1 MTATVL
7 LPPEVQEGLTRLRTT
22 DSDQLRR
29 AAAALEATARVADTV
44 SAGLDGITAHTQAT
58 WHGAAADAFADYESS
73 LRSRLSE
80 VCTGLVRIARALRSH
95 AEAADHARAEA
106 ARGLDLAATLLP
118 EQLGA
123 SASPWPSDLQ
133 RRTDVLALLHRAAST
148 FHSSERTTR
157 AALWAIGERAP
168 YGIPMP
174 ELPPPAPQ
182 SWWQTALI
190 GPADVQYW
198 TAGNGFQIAVR
209 PDGSGSH
216 GVDTS
221 RFDPASPLY
230 GVDEDG
236 NVVPAF
242 MADPSVG
249 RDPDEPLED
258 GSSVGLLLGFVAS
271 AVKPARNIAAATED
285 VAALIRRSHGWR
297 PQHMDRH
304 LREFYHLKRGVLPQ
318 AWQRADF
325 LRIISEAGA
334 TQGKVFSW
342 RVPSTQG
349 GTQETYA
356 VLYNEPRTKRWV
368 VVQFYKD
375 GKRAREFAT
384 AFMPTEAQKA
394 AMITKIGIK

>member
-1 MTATVL
+1 
-7 LPPEVQEGLTRLRTT
+7 
-22 DSDQLRR
+22 
-29 AAAALEATARVADTV
+29 
-44 SAGLDGITAHTQAT
+44 
-58 WHGAAADAFADYESS
+58 
-73 LRSRLSE
+73 
-80 VCTGLVRIARALRSH
+80 
-95 AEAADHARAEA
+95 
-106 ARGLDLAATLLP
+106 
-118 EQLGA
+118 
-123 SASPWPSDLQ
+123 
-133 RRTDVLALLHRAAST
+133 
-148 FHSSERTTR
+148 
-157 AALWAIGERAP
+157 
-168 YGIPMP
+168 
-174 ELPPPAPQ
+174 
-182 SWWQTALI
+182 
-190 GPADVQYW
+190 
-198 TAGNGFQIAVR
+198 
-209 PDGSGSH
+209 
-216 GVDTS
+216 
-221 RFDPASPLY
+221 
-230 GVDEDG
+230 
-236 NVVPAF
+236 
-242 MADPSVG
+242 VG

-258 GSSVGLLLGFVAS
+258 GSSVGLLLGFIAS